1 MTESWDDLRFFL
13 AIARHKTRTAAA
25 AALCVDATT
34 VGRRIRALERRF
46 DARLFARG
54 PNGLVLT
61 PAGLALAPRAE
72 AVESQVLAAE
82 GALGGA
88 DSRLEGM
95 LRITSSEGLSS
106 YVLAPRLVEFRR
118 EHPAIRISICAENR
132 TLDLVRHEADVAVRL
147 FRPREPSLVARRV
160 GALALHLY
168 ASDEYLRRAG
178 PLRKL
183 RDLAAHDWVGFDA
196 SLDRTPPSRWMHEHA
211 TASRCVL
218 RSNSTTVVLAACA
231 AGHGIAMAPACFTK
245 HFLGLERV
253 LPKVA
258 LEAEVW
264 AVTHPDLYPS
274 ARVKALLAWLGRT
287 LATSSSA

>member
-13 AIARHKTRTAAA
+13 AIARHKTRAAAA
-25 AALCVDATT
+25 AALRVDATT
-34 VGRRIRALERRF
+34 VGRRMRALERRF

-72 AVESQVLAAE
+72 AVEAQVLAAE

-88 DSRLEGM
+88 DSRLEGV

-118 EHPAIRISICAENR
+118 EHPGIRISLCAENR
-132 TLDLVRHEADVAVRL
+132 TLDLARHEADVAVRL

-168 ASDEYLRRAG
+168 ASAEYLRRAG
-178 PLRKL
+178 QPRKL
-183 RDLAAHDWVGFDA
+183 RDLAGHDWVGFDA
-196 SLDRTPPSRWMHEHA
+196 SLDRTPPSRWMHDHA

-245 HFLGLERV
+245 HFFGLEQV
-253 LPKVA
+253 LPRVV

-287 LATSSSA
+287 LAST

>member
-13 AIARHKTRTAAA
+13 AIARHKTRAAAA
-25 AALCVDATT
+25 AALRVDATT
-34 VGRRIRALERRF
+34 VGRRIRALEQRF

-54 PNGLVLT
+54 PNGLILT
-61 PAGLALAPRAE
+61 PAGLALAPHAE

-88 DSRLEGM
+88 DSRLEGV

-106 YVLAPRLVEFRR
+106 YVLAPRLLDFRR
-118 EHPAIRISICAENR
+118 EHPAIRISLCAENR
-132 TLDLVRHEADVAVRL
+132 TLDLARHEADVAVRL

-178 PLRKL
+178 QPRKL

-196 SLDRTPPSRWMHEHA
+196 SLDRTPPSRWMHQHA
-211 TASRCVL
+211 VASRCVL
-218 RSNSTTVVLAACA
+218 RSNSTTVLLSACA
-231 AGHGIAMAPACFTK
+231 AGHGLVMAPACFTK
-245 HFLGLERV
+245 HFRGLEQV
-253 LPKVA
+253 LPKVS

-264 AVTHPDLYPS
+264 GVTHPDLYPS

-287 LATSSSA
+287 LALA